1 MGAGVSAGEN
11 NDDLIDNLIEANY
24 IKTSLVERV
33 FRAVDRGAY
42 FLPEPPADAYRD
54 VAWKNGN
61 FHISA
66 PCIYSEVMEG
76 LKLKP
81 GQSFLNLGSG
91 TGYLNTI
98 AGLILG
104 SYGINHGIELHE
116 DVIQYAYMRLEE
128 FKKHSGAIDEYDF
141 CEPKFMQGN
150 CLCLASGFH
159 LYDRV
164 YCGAACPEKYLGY
177 IKNLIKVG
185 GILVVPINERLVE
198 MRRVSETF
206 WSTHY
211 LLPVS
216 FINLVKPEQGSQE
229 IVPAFDIEPLSLQ
242 ELCKTTIRNL
252 LRKIIETEN
261 PNVKYTNMLKKRKTA
276 KKKKPIKR
284 NGRRETPRASEELL
298 DFFLLTVA
306 RKKKR
311 INLAAAQERAN
322 SSSSANNDDSDDV
335 SSDSDDS
342 SLEDSME
349 TMEEALNILD
359 RRTHENYA
367 STSSNSQNNDTEEA
381 TSSKHDIKDD
391 SKVIVHRENTT
402 ETENQDQTVSYNITV
417 EPMVVEEQV
426 PEENNEKSEK
436 KEKNSRDKFDSGL
449 GDEVLI
455 SELPVDMVETMSSSS
470 DDDQENKRCKRG
482 LKDKEKRSS
491 SKWRKIDRID
501 APKKC
506 DSGESTDNED
516 KSDSESEYV
525 EALHRMKMYVSPY
538 SVHMKSKIQQL
549 PLPSNVKKFLNFY
562 RDF

>member
-1 MGAGVSAGEN
+1 
-11 NDDLIDNLIEANY
+11 
-24 IKTSLVERV
+24 
-33 FRAVDRGAY
+33 
-42 FLPEPPADAYRD
+42 
-54 VAWKNGN
+54 
-61 FHISA
+61 
-66 PCIYSEVMEG
+66 
-76 LKLKP
+76 
-81 GQSFLNLGSG
+81 
-91 TGYLNTI
+91 
-98 AGLILG
+98 
-104 SYGINHGIELHE
+104 
-116 DVIQYAYMRLEE
+116 
-128 FKKHSGAIDEYDF
+128 
-141 CEPKFMQGN
+141 
-150 CLCLASGFH
+150 
-159 LYDRV
+159 
-164 YCGAACPEKYLGY
+164 
-177 IKNLIKVG
+177 
-185 GILVVPINERLVE
+185 
-198 MRRVSETF
+198 
-206 WSTHY
+206 
-211 LLPVS
+211 
-216 FINLVKPEQGSQE
+216 
-229 IVPAFDIEPLSLQ
+229 
-242 ELCKTTIRNL
+242 
-252 LRKIIETEN
+252 
-261 PNVKYTNMLKKRKTA
+261 
-276 KKKKPIKR
+276 
-284 NGRRETPRASEELL
+284 
-298 DFFLLTVA
+298 
-306 RKKKR
+306 
-311 INLAAAQERAN
+311 
-322 SSSSANNDDSDDV
+322 
-335 SSDSDDS
+335 
-342 SLEDSME
+342 ME